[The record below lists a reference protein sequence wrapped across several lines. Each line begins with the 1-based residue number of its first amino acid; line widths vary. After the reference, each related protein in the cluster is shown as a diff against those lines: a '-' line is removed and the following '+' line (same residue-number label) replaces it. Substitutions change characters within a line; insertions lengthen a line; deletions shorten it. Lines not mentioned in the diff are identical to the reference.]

1 MIEKWHDRTNSLGF
15 KIVFTLVSLSFV
27 LGGIGSGLVA
37 TDDSAVKVNGEG
49 ISQRTFTDAK
59 NRQQNILYSQKGGE
73 AWDLLDKPE
82 YAREFNQSVLN
93 SLIND
98 ELLRQYA
105 KSLKLDVGVDQ
116 IKSEIVHDANF
127 QQNGKFDNNLYQQ
140 ALRNAGLTPDGY
152 AAVVREGMIFS
163 QIEEGIINTSFD
175 LPAQQEALAKLL
187 FQKRDVRLATYSLA
201 DEAKNQ
207 TVSPEELQS
216 FYDAHKKQLLTP
228 ETFTVEYL
236 VLTPKDVEKRI
247 QITDEQIATYYDKN
261 KAQFVTKGEANLA
274 HIQVAN
280 EAEANAIAQQLNNGA
295 DFAALAKE
303 KSTDKLSA
311 AQGGNLG
318 WAKAGTFPQAFENAA
333 NQLQVGQVSQ
343 PIKIDNAYHIIK
355 VIDRKAENVIPLAQ
369 VKDKITETIRKELLA
384 SEYSTVARDMANS
397 AFENSGSLEAVAKV
411 AGLNIH
417 KTSAFTQA
425 NVPAELQHEAVE
437 KALFESDLRQT
448 GQNSEALD
456 VGDSTNPRTMFVR
469 ISDFQAEREKT
480 LEEAKTDVEAMVKRE
495 KAEKTLL
502 SNAEANLAALNEG
515 KNNISFG
522 ETQTLVYVQAQ
533 AQQPVLAKT
542 VFNMPKPTDKAT
554 FQIARN
560 VKGDVIIVALDKVSD
575 GTLAE
580 FKPLE
585 PQFAEANRTILR
597 NDLVKD
603 LRERASIDVNAEFM
617 DQLITPAQ

>member
-355 VIDRKAENVIPLAQ
+355 VIDRKSENVIPLAQ

-411 AGLNIH
+411 AGLDIH

-480 LEEAKTDVEAMVKRE
+480 LEEAKADVEAMVKRE

-522 ETQTLVYVQAQ
+522 ETQTLVYAQAQ

-542 VFNMPKPTDKAT
+542 VFNMPKPADKAT

>member
-411 AGLNIH
+411 AGLDIH

-495 KAEKTLL
+495 KAEKALL
-502 SNAEANLAALNEG
+502 SNAEANLVALNEG

-522 ETQTLVYVQAQ
+522 ETQTLVYAQAQ

>member
-1 MIEKWHDRTNSLGF
+1 MIEKWHERTNSLGF
-15 KIVFTLVSLSFV
+15 KIIFTLVSLSFV

-216 FYDAHKKQLLTP
+216 FYDAYKKQLLTP

-355 VIDRKAENVIPLAQ
+355 VIERKAENIIPLAQ

-411 AGLNIH
+411 AGLDIH

-495 KAEKTLL
+495 KAEKALL

-522 ETQTLVYVQAQ
+522 ETQTLVYAQAQ

>member
-37 TDDSAVKVNGEG
+37 TDNSAVKVNGEG

-333 NQLQVGQVSQ
+333 NQLQAGQVSQ

-411 AGLNIH
+411 AGLDIH

-480 LEEAKTDVEAMVKRE
+480 LEEAKADVEAMVKRE
-495 KAEKTLL
+495 KAEKALL

-522 ETQTLVYVQAQ
+522 ETQTLVYAQAQ

-542 VFNMPKPTDKAT
+542 VFNMPKPTDKVT

>member
-15 KIVFTLVSLSFV
+15 KIIFTLVSLSFV

-140 ALRNAGLTPDGY
+140 TLRNAGLTTDGY
-152 AAVVREGMIFS
+152 AAIVREGMIFS

-280 EAEANAIAQQLNNGA
+280 EAEANVIAQQLNNGA

-318 WAKAGTFPQAFENAA
+318 WTKAGTFPQAFENAA
-333 NQLQVGQVSQ
+333 SQLQVGQVSQ

-355 VIDRKAENVIPLAQ
+355 VIDRKAENIIPLAQ

-411 AGLNIH
+411 AGLEIH
-417 KTSAFTQA
+417 KTPAFTQA

-448 GQNSEALD
+448 GQNSEALE
-456 VGDSTNPRTMFVR
+456 VGDAINPRTMFIRV
-469 ISDFQAEREKT
+469 SDFQAEREKT

-495 KAEKTLL
+495 KAEKALL
-502 SNAEANLAALNEG
+502 SNAEANLVALNEG

-522 ETQTLVYVQAQ
+522 EAQTLVYAQAQ

-542 VFNMPKPTDKAT
+542 VFNMPKPADKAAY
-554 FQIARN
+554 QIARN

-617 DQLITPAQ
+617 EQLITPAQ

>member
-1 MIEKWHDRTNSLGF
+1 MIEKWHERTNSLGF

-355 VIDRKAENVIPLAQ
+355 VIDRKSENVIPLAQ

-480 LEEAKTDVEAMVKRE
+480 LEEAKADVEAMVKRE
-495 KAEKTLL
+495 KAEKALL

-522 ETQTLVYVQAQ
+522 ETQTLVYAQAQ

-542 VFNMPKPTDKAT
+542 VFNMPKPADKAT

>member
-140 ALRNAGLTPDGY
+140 TLRNAGLTTDGY
-152 AAVVREGMIFS
+152 AAIVREGMIFS

-247 QITDEQIATYYDKN
+247 QITDEQITTYYDKN

-295 DFAALAKE
+295 DFATLAKE

-318 WAKAGTFPQAFENAA
+318 WTKAGTFPQAFENAA
-333 NQLQVGQVSQ
+333 SQLQVGQVSQ

-355 VIDRKAENVIPLAQ
+355 VIDRKAENIIPLAQ

-411 AGLNIH
+411 AGLEIH

-469 ISDFQAEREKT
+469 VSDFQAEREKT

-495 KAEKTLL
+495 KAEKALL
-502 SNAEANLAALNEG
+502 SNAEANLVALNEG

-522 ETQTLVYVQAQ
+522 ETQTLVYAQAQ

-542 VFNMPKPTDKAT
+542 VFNMPKPADKAT
-554 FQIARN
+554 YQIARN

-617 DQLITPAQ
+617 EQLITPAQ

>member
-1 MIEKWHDRTNSLGF
+1 MIEKWHERTNSLGF

-280 EAEANAIAQQLNNGA
+280 EAEANAIVQQLNNGA

-411 AGLNIH
+411 AGLDIH

-480 LEEAKTDVEAMVKRE
+480 LEEAKADVEAMVKRE
-495 KAEKTLL
+495 KAEKALL

-522 ETQTLVYVQAQ
+522 ETQTLVYAQAQ

-542 VFNMPKPTDKAT
+542 VFNMPKPADKAT

>member
-384 SEYSTVARDMANS
+384 SEYSTVALDMANC
-397 AFENSGSLEAVAKV
+397 AFDNSGSLEAVAKV
-411 AGLNIH
+411 AGLDIH

-480 LEEAKTDVEAMVKRE
+480 LEEAKADVEAMVKRE
-495 KAEKTLL
+495 KAEKALL

-522 ETQTLVYVQAQ
+522 ETQTLVYAQAQ

-542 VFNMPKPTDKAT
+542 VFNMPKPADKAT

>member
-15 KIVFTLVSLSFV
+15 KIIFTLVSLSFV

-261 KAQFVTKGEANLA
+261 KAQFVTKGESNLA

-411 AGLNIH
+411 AGLDIH

-469 ISDFQAEREKT
+469 VSDFQAEREKT
-480 LEEAKTDVEAMVKRE
+480 LEEAKADVEAMVKRE
-495 KAEKTLL
+495 KAEKALL

-522 ETQTLVYVQAQ
+522 ETQTLVYAQAQ

-542 VFNMPKPTDKAT
+542 VFNMPKPADKAT
-554 FQIARN
+554 YQIARN

-580 FKPLE
+580 FNPLE

-617 DQLITPAQ
+617 EQLITPAQ

>member
-15 KIVFTLVSLSFV
+15 KIIFTLVSLSFV

-140 ALRNAGLTPDGY
+140 TLRNAGLTTDGY
-152 AAVVREGMIFS
+152 AAIVREGMIFS

-318 WAKAGTFPQAFENAA
+318 WTKAGTFPQAFENAA
-333 NQLQVGQVSQ
+333 SQLQVGQVSQ

-355 VIDRKAENVIPLAQ
+355 VIDRKAENIIPLAQ
-369 VKDKITETIRKELLA
+369 VKDKITEIIRKELLA

-411 AGLNIH
+411 AGLEIH

-469 ISDFQAEREKT
+469 VSDFQAEREKT

-495 KAEKTLL
+495 KAEKALL
-502 SNAEANLAALNEG
+502 SNAEANLVALNEG

-522 ETQTLVYVQAQ
+522 ETQTLVYAQAQ

-542 VFNMPKPTDKAT
+542 VFNMPKPADKAT
-554 FQIARN
+554 YQIARN

-603 LRERASIDVNAEFM
+603 LRERASIDVNTEFM
-617 DQLITPAQ
+617 EQLITPAQ

>member
-411 AGLNIH
+411 AGLDIH
-417 KTSAFTQA
+417 KTSAFTQS

-522 ETQTLVYVQAQ
+522 ETQTLVYAQAQ

>member
-37 TDDSAVKVNGEG
+37 TDNSAVKVNGEG

-318 WAKAGTFPQAFENAA
+318 WTKAGTFPQAFENAA
-333 NQLQVGQVSQ
+333 SQLQVGQVSQ

-355 VIDRKAENVIPLAQ
+355 VIDRKAENIIPLAQ
-369 VKDKITETIRKELLA
+369 VKDKITEIIRKELLA

-411 AGLNIH
+411 AGLEIH

-469 ISDFQAEREKT
+469 VSDFQAEREKT

-495 KAEKTLL
+495 KAEKALL
-502 SNAEANLAALNEG
+502 SNAEANLVALNEG

-522 ETQTLVYVQAQ
+522 ETQTLVYAQAQ

-542 VFNMPKPTDKAT
+542 VFNMPKPADKAT
-554 FQIARN
+554 YQIARN

-603 LRERASIDVNAEFM
+603 LRERASIDVNTEFM
-617 DQLITPAQ
+617 EQLITPAQ

>member
-355 VIDRKAENVIPLAQ
+355 VIDRKSENVIPLAQ

-411 AGLNIH
+411 AGLDIH

-480 LEEAKTDVEAMVKRE
+480 LEEAKADVEAMVKRE
-495 KAEKTLL
+495 KAEKALL

-515 KNNISFG
+515 KHNISFG
-522 ETQTLVYVQAQ
+522 ETQTLVYAQAQ

>member
-1 MIEKWHDRTNSLGF
+1 MIEKWHERTNSLGF
-15 KIVFTLVSLSFV
+15 KIIFTLVSLSFV

-333 NQLQVGQVSQ
+333 NQLQAGQVSQ

-411 AGLNIH
+411 AGLEIH

-456 VGDSTNPRTMFVR
+456 VGDSTNLRTMFVR

-495 KAEKTLL
+495 KAEKALL

-522 ETQTLVYVQAQ
+522 ETQTLVYAQAQ

>member
-15 KIVFTLVSLSFV
+15 KIIFTLVSLSFV

-140 ALRNAGLTPDGY
+140 TLRNAGLTTDGY
-152 AAVVREGMIFS
+152 AAIVREGMIFS

-207 TVSPEELQS
+207 TVSPEDLQS

-318 WAKAGTFPQAFENAA
+318 WTKAGTFPQAFENAA
-333 NQLQVGQVSQ
+333 SQLQVGQVSQ

-355 VIDRKAENVIPLAQ
+355 VIDRKAENIIPLAQ

-411 AGLNIH
+411 AGLEIH

-448 GQNSEALD
+448 GQNSDALE
-456 VGDSTNPRTMFVR
+456 VGDAINPRTMFVR
-469 ISDFQAEREKT
+469 VSDFQAEREKT
-480 LEEAKTDVEAMVKRE
+480 LEEAKADVEAMVKRE
-495 KAEKTLL
+495 KAEKALL
-502 SNAEANLAALNEG
+502 SNAEANLVALNEG

-522 ETQTLVYVQAQ
+522 ETQTLVYAQAQ

-542 VFNMPKPTDKAT
+542 VFNMPKPADKAT
-554 FQIARN
+554 YQIARN

-617 DQLITPAQ
+617 EQLITPAQ

>member
-15 KIVFTLVSLSFV
+15 KIIFTLVSLSFV

-140 ALRNAGLTPDGY
+140 TLRNAGLTTDGY

-187 FQKRDVRLATYSLA
+187 LQKRDVRLATYSLA

-295 DFAALAKE
+295 DFATLAKE

-318 WAKAGTFPQAFENAA
+318 WTKAGTFPQAFENAA
-333 NQLQVGQVSQ
+333 SQLQVGQVSQ

-355 VIDRKAENVIPLAQ
+355 VIDRKAENIIPLAQ

-384 SEYSTVARDMANS
+384 SEYSTIARDMANS

-411 AGLNIH
+411 AGLEIH

-469 ISDFQAEREKT
+469 VSDFQAEREKT

-495 KAEKTLL
+495 KAEKALL
-502 SNAEANLAALNEG
+502 SNAEANLVALNEG

-522 ETQTLVYVQAQ
+522 DTQTLVYAQAQ

-542 VFNMPKPTDKAT
+542 VFNMPKPADKAT
-554 FQIARN
+554 YQIARN

-575 GTLAE
+575 GTLVE

-617 DQLITPAQ
+617 EQLITPAQ

>member
-1 MIEKWHDRTNSLGF
+1 MIEKWHERTNSLGF
-15 KIVFTLVSLSFV
+15 KIIFTLVSLSFV

-140 ALRNAGLTPDGY
+140 TLRNAGLTTDGY
-152 AAVVREGMIFS
+152 AAIVREGMIFS

-295 DFAALAKE
+295 DFATLAKE

-318 WAKAGTFPQAFENAA
+318 WTKAGTFPQAFENAA
-333 NQLQVGQVSQ
+333 SQLQVGQVSQ

-355 VIDRKAENVIPLAQ
+355 VIDRKAENIIPLAQ

-411 AGLNIH
+411 AGLEIH

-448 GQNSEALD
+448 GQNSDALEI
-456 VGDSTNPRTMFVR
+456 GDAINPRTMFVR
-469 ISDFQAEREKT
+469 VSDFQAEREKT

-495 KAEKTLL
+495 KAEKALL
-502 SNAEANLAALNEG
+502 SNAEANLVALNEG

-522 ETQTLVYVQAQ
+522 ETQTLVYAQAQ

-542 VFNMPKPTDKAT
+542 VFNMPKLADKAT
-554 FQIARN
+554 YQIARN

-575 GTLAE
+575 GTLPE

-603 LRERASIDVNAEFM
+603 LRERASIDVNTEFM
-617 DQLITPAQ
+617 EQLITPAQ

>member
-15 KIVFTLVSLSFV
+15 KIIFTLVSLSFV

-140 ALRNAGLTPDGY
+140 TLRNAGLTTDGY
-152 AAVVREGMIFS
+152 AAIVREGMIFS

-280 EAEANAIAQQLNNGA
+280 ETEANAIAQQLNNGA
-295 DFAALAKE
+295 DFATLAKE

-318 WAKAGTFPQAFENAA
+318 WTKAGTFPQAFENAA
-333 NQLQVGQVSQ
+333 SQLQVGQVSQ

-355 VIDRKAENVIPLAQ
+355 VIDRKAENIIPLAQ

-411 AGLNIH
+411 AGLEIH

-448 GQNSEALD
+448 GQNSDALEI
-456 VGDSTNPRTMFVR
+456 GDAINPRTMFVR
-469 ISDFQAEREKT
+469 VSDFQAEREKT

-495 KAEKTLL
+495 KAEKALL
-502 SNAEANLAALNEG
+502 SNAEANLVALNEG

-522 ETQTLVYVQAQ
+522 ETQTLVYAQAQ

-542 VFNMPKPTDKAT
+542 VFNMPKLADKAT
-554 FQIARN
+554 YQIARN

-575 GTLAE
+575 GTLPE

-603 LRERASIDVNAEFM
+603 LRERASIDVNTEFM
-617 DQLITPAQ
+617 EQLITPAQ

>member
-1 MIEKWHDRTNSLGF
+1 MIEKWHERTNSLGF
-15 KIVFTLVSLSFV
+15 KIIFTLVSLSFV

-37 TDDSAVKVNGEG
+37 TDDSAVKVNGES

-163 QIEEGIINTSFD
+163 QIEEGIINTSFG

-369 VKDKITETIRKELLA
+369 VEDKITETIRKELLA
-384 SEYSTVARDMANS
+384 SEYSSVARDMANS

-495 KAEKTLL
+495 KAEKALL

-522 ETQTLVYVQAQ
+522 ETQTLVYAQAQ

-542 VFNMPKPTDKAT
+542 VFNMPKPADKAT

>member
-37 TDDSAVKVNGEG
+37 TDNSAVKVNGEG

-411 AGLNIH
+411 AGLDIH

-480 LEEAKTDVEAMVKRE
+480 LEEAKADVEAMVKRE
-495 KAEKTLL
+495 KAEKALL

-522 ETQTLVYVQAQ
+522 ETQTLVYAQAQ

-542 VFNMPKPTDKAT
+542 VFNMPKPADKAT

>member
-522 ETQTLVYVQAQ
+522 ETQTLVYAQAQ

-542 VFNMPKPTDKAT
+542 VFNMPKPADKAT

>member
-1 MIEKWHDRTNSLGF
+1 MIEKWHERTNSLGF
-15 KIVFTLVSLSFV
+15 KIIFTLVSLSFV

-480 LEEAKTDVEAMVKRE
+480 LEEAKADVEAMVKRE

-522 ETQTLVYVQAQ
+522 ETQTLVYAQAQ

-542 VFNMPKPTDKAT
+542 VFNMPKPADKAT

>member
-295 DFAALAKE
+295 DFAVLAKE

-318 WAKAGTFPQAFENAA
+318 WTKAGTFPQAFENAA

-411 AGLNIH
+411 AGLDIH

-480 LEEAKTDVEAMVKRE
+480 LEEAKADVEAMVKRE
-495 KAEKTLL
+495 KAEKALL

-522 ETQTLVYVQAQ
+522 ETQTLVYAQAQ

-542 VFNMPKPTDKAT
+542 VFNMPKPADKAT

>member
-15 KIVFTLVSLSFV
+15 KIIFTLVSLSFV

-37 TDDSAVKVNGEG
+37 TDDSAVKINGEG
-49 ISQRTFTDAK
+49 ISQRAFTDAK

-140 ALRNAGLTPDGY
+140 TLRNAGLTTDGY
-152 AAVVREGMIFS
+152 AAIVREGMIFS

-216 FYDAHKKQLLTP
+216 FYEAHKKQLLTP

-280 EAEANAIAQQLNNGA
+280 ETEANAIAQQLNNGA
-295 DFAALAKE
+295 DFATLAKE

-318 WAKAGTFPQAFENAA
+318 WTKAGTFPQAFENAA
-333 NQLQVGQVSQ
+333 SQLQVGQVSQ

-355 VIDRKAENVIPLAQ
+355 VIDRKAENIIPLAQ

-411 AGLNIH
+411 AGLEIH

-469 ISDFQAEREKT
+469 VSDFQAEREKT

-495 KAEKTLL
+495 KAEKALL

-522 ETQTLVYVQAQ
+522 ETQTLVYAQAQ

-542 VFNMPKPTDKAT
+542 VFNMPKPADKAT
-554 FQIARN
+554 YQIARN

-617 DQLITPAQ
+617 EQLITPAQ

>member
-247 QITDEQIATYYDKN
+247 ENTDE
-261 KAQFVTKGEANLA
+261 
-274 HIQVAN
+274 
-280 EAEANAIAQQLNNGA
+280 
-295 DFAALAKE
+295 
-303 KSTDKLSA
+303 
-311 AQGGNLG
+311 
-318 WAKAGTFPQAFENAA
+318 
-333 NQLQVGQVSQ
+333 
-343 PIKIDNAYHIIK
+343 
-355 VIDRKAENVIPLAQ
+355 
-369 VKDKITETIRKELLA
+369 
-384 SEYSTVARDMANS
+384 
-397 AFENSGSLEAVAKV
+397 
-411 AGLNIH
+411 
-417 KTSAFTQA
+417 
-425 NVPAELQHEAVE
+425 
-437 KALFESDLRQT
+437 
-448 GQNSEALD
+448 
-456 VGDSTNPRTMFVR
+456 
-469 ISDFQAEREKT
+469 
-480 LEEAKTDVEAMVKRE
+480 
-495 KAEKTLL
+495 
-502 SNAEANLAALNEG
+502 
-515 KNNISFG
+515 
-522 ETQTLVYVQAQ
+522 
-533 AQQPVLAKT
+533 
-542 VFNMPKPTDKAT
+542 
-554 FQIARN
+554 
-560 VKGDVIIVALDKVSD
+560 
-575 GTLAE
+575 
-580 FKPLE
+580 
-585 PQFAEANRTILR
+585 
-597 NDLVKD
+597 
-603 LRERASIDVNAEFM
+603 
-617 DQLITPAQ
+617 

>member
-37 TDDSAVKVNGEG
+37 TDNSAVKVNGEG
-49 ISQRTFTDAK
+49 ISQRAFTDAK

-105 KSLKLDVGVDQ
+105 KSLKLDVGIDQ

-480 LEEAKTDVEAMVKRE
+480 LEEAKADVEAMVKRE
-495 KAEKTLL
+495 KAEKALL

-522 ETQTLVYVQAQ
+522 ETQTLVYAQAQ

-542 VFNMPKPTDKAT
+542 VFNMPKPGDKAT

-575 GTLAE
+575 GSLAE

>member
-15 KIVFTLVSLSFV
+15 KIIFTLVSLSFV

-140 ALRNAGLTPDGY
+140 TLRNAGLTTDGY
-152 AAVVREGMIFS
+152 AAIVREGMIFS

-318 WAKAGTFPQAFENAA
+318 WTKAGTFPQAFENAA
-333 NQLQVGQVSQ
+333 SQLQVGQVSQ

-355 VIDRKAENVIPLAQ
+355 VIDRKAENIIPLAQ

-411 AGLNIH
+411 AGLEIH

-469 ISDFQAEREKT
+469 VSDFQAEREKT

-495 KAEKTLL
+495 KAEKALL
-502 SNAEANLAALNEG
+502 SNAEANLVALNEG

-522 ETQTLVYVQAQ
+522 ETQTLVYAQAQ

-542 VFNMPKPTDKAT
+542 VFNMPKPADKAT
-554 FQIARN
+554 YQIARN

-617 DQLITPAQ
+617 EQLITPAQ

>member
-1 MIEKWHDRTNSLGF
+1 MIEKWHERTNSLGF

-411 AGLNIH
+411 AGLDIH

-480 LEEAKTDVEAMVKRE
+480 LEEAKTDVDAMVKRE

-522 ETQTLVYVQAQ
+522 ETQTLVYAQAQ

-542 VFNMPKPTDKAT
+542 VFNMPKPADKAT

>member
-411 AGLNIH
+411 AGLDIH

-495 KAEKTLL
+495 KAEKALL

-522 ETQTLVYVQAQ
+522 ETQTLVYAQAQ

-575 GTLAE
+575 GMLAE
-580 FKPLE
+580 FKLLE

>member
-15 KIVFTLVSLSFV
+15 KIIFTLVSLSFV

-140 ALRNAGLTPDGY
+140 TLRNAGLTTDGY
-152 AAVVREGMIFS
+152 AAIVREGMIFS

-280 EAEANAIAQQLNNGA
+280 ETEANAIAQQLNNGA
-295 DFAALAKE
+295 DFATLAKE

-318 WAKAGTFPQAFENAA
+318 WTKAGTFPQAFENAA
-333 NQLQVGQVSQ
+333 SQLQVGQVSQ

-355 VIDRKAENVIPLAQ
+355 VIDRKAENIIPLAQ

-384 SEYSTVARDMANS
+384 SEYSTIARDMANS

-411 AGLNIH
+411 AGLDIH

-469 ISDFQAEREKT
+469 VSDFQAEREKT

-495 KAEKTLL
+495 KAEKALL
-502 SNAEANLAALNEG
+502 SNAEANLVALNEG

-522 ETQTLVYVQAQ
+522 ETQTLVYAQAQ

-542 VFNMPKPTDKAT
+542 VFNMPKPADKAT
-554 FQIARN
+554 YQIARN

-580 FKPLE
+580 FKLLE

-617 DQLITPAQ
+617 EQLITPAQ

>member
-1 MIEKWHDRTNSLGF
+1 MIEKWHERTNSLGF
-15 KIVFTLVSLSFV
+15 KIIFTLVSLSFV

-295 DFAALAKE
+295 DFAVLAKE

-318 WAKAGTFPQAFENAA
+318 WTKAGTFPQAFENAA

-411 AGLNIH
+411 AGLDIH

-480 LEEAKTDVEAMVKRE
+480 LEEAKADVEAMVKRE
-495 KAEKTLL
+495 KAEKALL

-522 ETQTLVYVQAQ
+522 ETQTLVYAQAQ

>member
-15 KIVFTLVSLSFV
+15 KIIFTLVSLSFV

-140 ALRNAGLTPDGY
+140 TLRNAGLTTDGY
-152 AAVVREGMIFS
+152 AAIVREGMIFS

-318 WAKAGTFPQAFENAA
+318 WTKAGTFPQAFENAA
-333 NQLQVGQVSQ
+333 SQLQVGQVSQ

-355 VIDRKAENVIPLAQ
+355 VIDRKAENIIPLAQ

-411 AGLNIH
+411 AGLEIH

-480 LEEAKTDVEAMVKRE
+480 LEEAKADVEAMVKRE
-495 KAEKTLL
+495 KAEKALL

-522 ETQTLVYVQAQ
+522 ETQTLVYAQAQ

-542 VFNMPKPTDKAT
+542 VFNMPKPADKAT

>member
-522 ETQTLVYVQAQ
+522 ETQTLVYAQAQ

>member
-318 WAKAGTFPQAFENAA
+318 WAKAGTFPQAFEHAA

-411 AGLNIH
+411 AGLDIH

-495 KAEKTLL
+495 KAEKALL

-522 ETQTLVYVQAQ
+522 ETQTLVYAQAQ

-542 VFNMPKPTDKAT
+542 VFNMPKPADKAT

>member
-15 KIVFTLVSLSFV
+15 KIIFTLVSLSFV

-140 ALRNAGLTPDGY
+140 TLRNAGLTTDGY
-152 AAVVREGMIFS
+152 AAIVREGMIFS

-295 DFAALAKE
+295 DFATLAKE

-318 WAKAGTFPQAFENAA
+318 WTKAGTFPQAFENAA
-333 NQLQVGQVSQ
+333 SQLQVGQVSQ

-355 VIDRKAENVIPLAQ
+355 VIDRKAENIIPLAQ

-411 AGLNIH
+411 AGLEIH

-448 GQNSEALD
+448 GQNSDALE
-456 VGDSTNPRTMFVR
+456 VGDAINPRTMFVR
-469 ISDFQAEREKT
+469 VSDFQAEREKT

-495 KAEKTLL
+495 KAEKALL
-502 SNAEANLAALNEG
+502 SNAEANLVALNEG

-522 ETQTLVYVQAQ
+522 EAQTLVYAQAQ

-542 VFNMPKPTDKAT
+542 VFNMPKTADKAT
-554 FQIARN
+554 YQIARN

-575 GTLAE
+575 GTLPE

-603 LRERASIDVNAEFM
+603 LRERASIDVNTEFM
-617 DQLITPAQ
+617 EQLITPAQ

>member
-15 KIVFTLVSLSFV
+15 KIIFTLVSLSFV

-127 QQNGKFDNNLYQQ
+127 QQNGKFDNKLYQQ
-140 ALRNAGLTPDGY
+140 TLRNAGLTTDGY
-152 AAVVREGMIFS
+152 AAIVREGMIFS

-216 FYDAHKKQLLTP
+216 FYEAHKKQLLTP

-295 DFAALAKE
+295 DFATLAKE

-318 WAKAGTFPQAFENAA
+318 WTKAGTFPQAFENAA
-333 NQLQVGQVSQ
+333 SQLQVGQVSQ

-355 VIDRKAENVIPLAQ
+355 VIDRKAENIIPLAQ

-411 AGLNIH
+411 AGLEIH

-469 ISDFQAEREKT
+469 VSDFQAEREKT

-495 KAEKTLL
+495 KAEKALL
-502 SNAEANLAALNEG
+502 SNAEANLVALNEG

-522 ETQTLVYVQAQ
+522 ETQTLVYAQAQ
-533 AQQPVLAKT
+533 VQQPVLAKT
-542 VFNMPKPTDKAT
+542 VFNMPKPADKAT
-554 FQIARN
+554 YQIARN

-617 DQLITPAQ
+617 EQLITPAQ

>member
-15 KIVFTLVSLSFV
+15 KIIFTLVSLSFV

-140 ALRNAGLTPDGY
+140 TLRNAGLTTDGY
-152 AAVVREGMIFS
+152 AAIVREGMIFS

-295 DFAALAKE
+295 DFATLAKE

-318 WAKAGTFPQAFENAA
+318 WTKAGTFPQAFENAA
-333 NQLQVGQVSQ
+333 SQLQVGQVSQ

-355 VIDRKAENVIPLAQ
+355 VIDRKAENIIPLAQ

-411 AGLNIH
+411 AGLEIH

-469 ISDFQAEREKT
+469 VSDFQAEREKT

-495 KAEKTLL
+495 KAEKALL
-502 SNAEANLAALNEG
+502 SNAEANLVALNEG

-522 ETQTLVYVQAQ
+522 ETQTLVYAQAQ

-542 VFNMPKPTDKAT
+542 VFNMPKPADKAT
-554 FQIARN
+554 YQIARN

-603 LRERASIDVNAEFM
+603 LRERASIDVNTEFM
-617 DQLITPAQ
+617 EQLITPAQ

>member
-1 MIEKWHDRTNSLGF
+1 MIERWNERTNSLGF
-15 KIVFTLVSLSFV
+15 KIIFTVVSLSFV
-27 LGGIGSGLVA
+27 LGGIGGGFIA
-37 TDDSAVKVNGEG
+37 TNDSAVKVNGEG

-59 NRQQNILYSQKGGE
+59 NRQQNILYNQKGGE

-295 DFAALAKE
+295 GFAALAKE

-411 AGLNIH
+411 AGLDIH

-495 KAEKTLL
+495 KAEKALL

-522 ETQTLVYVQAQ
+522 EIQTLVYAQAQ

>member
-15 KIVFTLVSLSFV
+15 KIIFTLVSLSFV

-140 ALRNAGLTPDGY
+140 TLRNAGLTTDGY
-152 AAVVREGMIFS
+152 AAIVREGMIFS

-216 FYDAHKKQLLTP
+216 FYDAHKKQLITP

-318 WAKAGTFPQAFENAA
+318 WTKAGTFPQAFENAA
-333 NQLQVGQVSQ
+333 SQLQVGQVSQ

-355 VIDRKAENVIPLAQ
+355 VIDRKAENIIPLAQ

-411 AGLNIH
+411 AGLEIH

-469 ISDFQAEREKT
+469 VSDFQAEREKT

-495 KAEKTLL
+495 KAEKALL
-502 SNAEANLAALNEG
+502 SNAEANLVALNEG

-522 ETQTLVYVQAQ
+522 ETQTLVYAQAQ

-542 VFNMPKPTDKAT
+542 VFNMPKPADKAT
-554 FQIARN
+554 YQIARN

-603 LRERASIDVNAEFM
+603 LRERASIDVNTEFM
-617 DQLITPAQ
+617 EQLITPAQ